1 MTEQERWLKTGF
13 EILCVAA
20 TAAMVILFFS
30 CTPQPTPTP
39 NPTPS
44 PRVIETK
51 RESFDSG
58 LGSWV
63 DGKRAKAIGG
73 QLVLDSGVDGR
84 SAWAHTTAFQSDS
97 LISFTVRA
105 RQASDDFCIGLAP
118 SVAID
123 HVAENGFFG
132 LPTRAR
138 YYIAKDGNVRKLYRH
153 FRASGKT
160 SEGYFDEVF
169 AVAAPPV
176 VRTPCELRLEFDGSG
191 RMKYLYRDSVTAWS
205 AWVAVGADSLP
216 PAMRGEVSFE
226 ASAYSTP
233 FKGVA
238 KIDWAEVSYYTA
250 KSETLTVRIQW
261 NPNSEPDLAAY
272 KVSRLGGET
281 QTTTALEYRT
291 RAKVGD
297 GFFVRAVD
305 TAGNVSAPSETV
317 YVKRKE
323 D

>member
-1 MTEQERWLKTGF
+1 MTDQERWLKTGF

-20 TAAMVILFFS
+20 SIAMTILFFS
-30 CTPQPTPTP
+30 CTPQPAPTP

-44 PRVIETK
+44 PRAIVTV

-63 DGKRAKAIGG
+63 DGKRAKAVSG

-84 SAWAHTTAFQSDS
+84 SAWAHTTAFRADS
-97 LISFTVRA
+97 LISFTVRV
-105 RQASDDFCIGLAP
+105 RQASDDFCIGVAP
-118 SVAID
+118 SSAID
-123 HVAENGFFG
+123 HIAENGFFS

-138 YYIAKDGNVRKLYRH
+138 YYIAKDVNVRKLYRS
-153 FRASGKT
+153 FRVNGKT
-160 SEGYFDEVF
+160 SEGYFDEIF
-169 AVAAPPV
+169 AVAAPSA
-176 VRTPCELRLEFDGSG
+176 VRTPCEMRMDFYG
-191 RMKYLYRDSVTAWS
+191 RAGGMKYLYRDSVTAWS

-250 KSETLTVRIQW
+250 KSETLTVRVMW
-261 NPNSEPDLAAY
+261 NANTEPDLAAY
-272 KVSRLGGET
+272 KVSRIGGET

-297 GFFVRAVD
+297 GFFVRAMD

-317 YVKRKE
+317 YVRKQ
-323 D
+323 